1 MARIVVSDTGCGI
14 SPGFLP
20 YVFDRFRQA
29 DSSTTR
35 QVGGLGLGLSICKH
49 IVEQHGGT
57 IRTES
62 AGRKLAQRSNVHHRA
77 SPRRGA
83 RRSAAGRRS
92 RRLGARVTEGA
103 RVPRGLPREL

>member
-1 MARIVVSDTGCGI
+1 VVSDTGCGI
-14 SPGFLP
+14 SPDFLP

-57 IRTES
+57 IRAES
-62 AGRKLAQRSNVHHRA
+62 AGENPPSGATFTIELPIGALRA
-77 SPRRGA
+77 SE
-83 RRSAAGRRS
+83 
-92 RRLGARVTEGA
+92 ARVEDD
-103 RVPRGLPREL
+103 